1 MVQIVNLKK
10 SFGARV
16 LFAEINLKLD
26 AGKRYGLIG
35 ANGAGKTTF
44 LKILSGQE
52 EATEGEVQIQNGKK
66 VGVLSQNQFAFENF
80 TLEATREVKKT
91 SKYDSIREEMQEEI
105 YHLDKQMFALK
116 TMQKKMNQVLHH
128 SSDRVKLGSLVITNK
143 ARFYLSVSLG
153 EFFYEGDRFYAI
165 SEESPM
171 AKIMLGK
178 TEGEEFVLNRIHQ
191 KIEKII

>member
-1 MVQIVNLKK
+1 MGNFPFFYFSVFQ
-10 SFGARV
+10 
-16 LFAEINLKLD
+16 
-26 AGKRYGLIG
+26 KR
-35 ANGAGKTTF
+35 
-44 LKILSGQE
+44 ILSSLNILMKMLVKDYDKT
-52 EATEGEVQIQNGKK
+52 ALRNFVKDTISGKIK
-66 VGVLSQNQFAFENF
+66 TLEFYLNF
-80 TLEATREVKKT
+80 TLEATKEVKKT